1 MLTAQQ
7 LRAVIQ
13 QNMPFKR
20 AQSILKNDWQNIND
34 QNPLARQLMTVND
47 LQFALALQD
56 LQTENQ
62 FADVSDYAS
71 VMSFVHAHQA
81 DLAPGSREFLLQPF
95 K

>member
-20 AQSILKNDWQNIND
+20 AQSILKNDWQNMND
-34 QNPLARQLMTVND
+34 QNPLARQFMTVND

-56 LQTENQ
+56 LQTEVQ
-62 FADVSDYAS
+62 FADTNDYVS
-71 VMSFVHAHQA
+71 VMSFIHAHQA
-81 DLAPGSREFLLQPF
+81 DLAPGSREFLLRSF

>member
-20 AQSILKNDWQNIND
+20 AQSILQNDWQNIDD
-34 QNPLARQLMTVND
+34 QNPLARQLMTIED
-47 LQFALALQD
+47 LQFALALQNC
-56 LQTENQ
+56 QSETQ
-62 FADVSDYAS
+62 FTDTRDYAS
-71 VMSFVHAHQA
+71 VMSFVNQHQD
-81 DLAPGSREFLLQPF
+81 DLAPGSRDFLLRGF